1 MNEPVTSQTYT
12 AQLRRLAELA
22 ARVREQRDEARNWY
36 DQQCAAADR
45 AVAESADEVYQAE
58 RELAAAR
65 EAQERVDA
73 EVAVLWQELNSRLGG
88 GGRRAGAP
96 PAPAPDATGDPV
108 ALLDAVRDLLRRTRQ
123 PGELPGNVNPL
134 LALCGVGGAVLAYA
148 LGAVARALGVRNDGD
163 LAVGLPVLAL
173 VVTLLGPVLGLIPAR
188 LIADRRHAVLSPRPV
203 LIVVIA
209 GLTVTLLLLAL
220 PLP

>member
-22 ARVREQRDEARNWY
+22 ARVREQRAEARDWY

-45 AVAESADEVYQAE
+45 AVAESADEVNQAE

-96 PAPAPDATGDPV
+96 PMPAPEATGDPV
-108 ALLDAVRDLLRRTRQ
+108 ALLEGVRDLLRRTRQ
-123 PGELPGNVNPL
+123 PGELPGNLNPL
-134 LALCGVGGAVLAYA
+134 LALCGVGGGVLAYV
-148 LGAVARALGVRNDGD
+148 LGAVARALAARNDGD

-203 LIVVIA
+203 LIVVIT
-209 GLTVTLLLLAL
+209 GLTTTLLLLAL

>member
-22 ARVREQRDEARNWY
+22 ARVREQREEARDWY
-36 DQQCAAADR
+36 DQQRAAADR
-45 AVAESADEVYQAE
+45 AVAESADEVNQAE

-96 PAPAPDATGDPV
+96 PTPAPEATCDPV
-108 ALLDAVRDLLRRTRQ
+108 ALLEGVRDLLRRTRQ
-123 PGELPGNVNPL
+123 PGELPGNLNPL
-134 LALCGVGGAVLAYA
+134 LALCGVGGGVLAYV
-148 LGAVARALGVRNDGD
+148 LGAVARALAARNDGD

-173 VVTLLGPVLGLIPAR
+173 VVTLLGPVLGLVPAR
-188 LIADRRHAVLSPRPV
+188 LIADRHHAVFSPRPV

-209 GLTVTLLLLAL
+209 GLTTTLFLLAL

>member
-1 MNEPVTSQTYT
+1 MNEPATSQTYH
-12 AQLRRLAELA
+12 AQLRRLAELT
-22 ARVREQRDEARNWY
+22 ARVREQRAEAQQWY
-36 DQQCAAADR
+36 EQQCAAADR
-45 AVAESADEVYQAE
+45 AVAESADEVNRAE
-58 RELAAAR
+58 RELLAAR
-65 EAQERVDA
+65 QAQERVEA
-73 EVAVLWQELNSRLGG
+73 EAAVLWQELNSRLGG

-96 PAPAPDATGDPV
+96 PTPAPEATGDPAV
-108 ALLDAVRDLLRRTRQ
+108 LLEGVRDLLRRTRQ

-134 LALCGVGGAVLAYA
+134 LALCGVLGAMVAYA
-148 LGAVARALGVRNDGD
+148 LGALVRALGARDDGD

-188 LIADRRHAVLSPRPV
+188 VIADRQHAVLSPRPV

-209 GLTVTLLLLAL
+209 GLTTTLLLLTL